1 MILWI
6 IIIIEEFICLMV
18 NFLVQQVEDV
28 RDLLGG
34 DFISRM
40 ILNIEELTS

>member
-6 IIIIEEFICLMV
+6 IIIEEFVCLMV

-34 DFISRM
+34 DFYLKDDS
-40 ILNIEELTS
+40 